1 MRGYSFNP
9 KDEERAARAYGRELR
24 VSPKYAAEICR
35 ELRGRKLEDA
45 RTFLEDVINMT
56 RPVPLRRFKK
66 GVAHRR
72 GLRKA
77 YAGRYPVKAAKA
89 IMKVLN
95 SAESNAEYK
104 GVDVERLRIRHIST
118 NRGRVIRGFRPRAF
132 GRASPHNTLTSNIQ
146 VVLEEK

>member
-9 KDEERAARAYGRELR
+9 KDEERAARAYGRELH
-24 VSPKYAAEICR
+24 VSPKYASEICR
-35 ELRGRKLEDA
+35 ELRGMKLKGA
-45 RTFLEDVINMT
+45 RAFLEDVINMS
-56 RPVPLRRFKK
+56 RPVPIRRFKK

-77 YAGRYPVKAAKA
+77 YAGRYPVKAAKM

-95 SAESNAEYK
+95 SAESNAEYT
-104 GVDVERLRIRHIST
+104 GVDVESLRISHISV
-118 NRGRVIRGFRPRAF
+118 NRGRIIRGFRPRAF
-132 GRASPHNTLTSNIQ
+132 GRATPHNTPTSNIQ